1 MTALTADSI
10 VLVTGRRQ
18 GRLALSRLFVE
29 RVDVSQG
36 RKIHPGRAVGFPV
49 LGFFVGGVTGG
60 LIAYSTCA
68 PCDYELEGL
77 APAFGAGIGAT
88 VGFVAGLVTGLVWRT
103 DRWEEVPLDRLR
115 VSFVPQR
122 DGQFALGLSVSF

>member
-1 MTALTADSI
+1 M
-10 VLVTGRRQ
+10 VLVTGRREE
-18 GRLALSRLFVE
+18 RLALSWLFVE
-29 RVDVSQG
+29 RVDVS
-36 RKIHPGRAVGFPV
+36 RARMIHLGRAVGFPV

-88 VGFVAGLVTGLVWRT
+88 VGFVAGLVTGLAWRT
-103 DRWEEVPLDRLR
+103 DRWEEVPLDQLR
-115 VSFVPQR
+115 VSFTPQR
-122 DGQFALGLSVSF
+122 DGRFALGFSVRF